1 MKISLRIFLLLLC
14 ILRIQIVSSA
24 QSVDSRFEKTFSI
37 AELQKDFIVL
47 KQRYENNLG
56 NLYLYTEKRILDKSF
71 DSLYQNIH
79 PMTSLEF
86 YTYTTPLSSLIK
98 DGHSNLYP
106 GKGEVSFYNQQARFF
121 PFAIFWSEGKL
132 FITLNLSEDTSI
144 AEGSE
149 IKEINGMRA
158 ADVMDYLL
166 KRQVRDGYN
175 ENYPN
180 WILNNYF
187 REYFSYHFGH
197 PENFKLKVSNGNTAE
212 VEINIKALSKK
223 QIASNYVGRYPVPY
237 AIMIDPV
244 NFSFVI
250 DSLTNVAIFKIKT
263 WDDNKL
269 DHQIEEA
276 FGRMK
281 AAKTENLI
289 IDLRDNQGGNFQ
301 PAILLLSYL
310 LDSNFEYFKEIK
322 SVNKN
327 KQGEQRLKTESGKML
342 GLNQSK
348 QNSYKGNLYVLING
362 GSFSNTASFCS
373 KIKFY
378 KRGVFLGS
386 ETGGNAVVF
395 SGVFGLKSKTIL
407 PNTKII
413 CDNSNYQLVVTNL
426 DQNTGHGVIPEYTVH
441 PDIHTILK
449 GEDFVLH
456 SAIELIK
463 SKR

>member
-132 FITLNLSEDTSI
+132 FITRNLSEDTSI

-187 REYFSYHFGH
+187 RSES
-197 PENFKLKVSNGNTAE
+197 
-212 VEINIKALSKK
+212 
-223 QIASNYVGRYPVPY
+223 
-237 AIMIDPV
+237 
-244 NFSFVI
+244 
-250 DSLTNVAIFKIKT
+250 
-263 WDDNKL
+263 
-269 DHQIEEA
+269 
-276 FGRMK
+276 
-281 AAKTENLI
+281 
-289 IDLRDNQGGNFQ
+289 RD
-301 PAILLLSYL
+301 
-310 LDSNFEYFKEIK
+310 
-322 SVNKN
+322 
-327 KQGEQRLKTESGKML
+327 
-342 GLNQSK
+342 
-348 QNSYKGNLYVLING
+348 
-362 GSFSNTASFCS
+362 
-373 KIKFY
+373 
-378 KRGVFLGS
+378 
-386 ETGGNAVVF
+386 
-395 SGVFGLKSKTIL
+395 
-407 PNTKII
+407 
-413 CDNSNYQLVVTNL
+413 
-426 DQNTGHGVIPEYTVH
+426 
-441 PDIHTILK
+441 
-449 GEDFVLH
+449 
-456 SAIELIK
+456 
-463 SKR
+463 SKRIAFLWQ